1 MPNAVYLSPADNV
14 VTVTQEIPSG
24 GSITWLSGDREET
37 VTACQSIP
45 LYHKAATTAIPAG
58 TPVYKYGQPIGLA
71 LTDIP
76 AGAHV
81 HTQNLASKPAESGCP
96 ASAAKQN
103 QPPSVPPT
111 GQNPQPPVPAEG
123 QPRQTHPAASAQ
135 APQDH
140 APLSGQTPPSPQP
153 DSRKVPTFQGYRR
166 RDGRVGIRNHIL
178 VMAGSVC
185 SSVAA
190 RKIAQKLPEVTYLY
204 NPNGCAQTTADT
216 ERTLTILSGLI
227 ANGNVYGAL
236 IVGLGCETIQK
247 ERYLEAIRRLTDK
260 PVAYI
265 KLQECGGVEA
275 TVAEGVRILTPMVEA
290 ARACRREP
298 CPVSDLILG
307 LECGG
312 SDPTSGFSANTVLG
326 NTSDRIVDLGGTTV
340 LSETPEAIGAEE
352 LLRQRGRTP
361 EIGQKIYEA
370 VKNNERMFSAM
381 GMDVRATNPSPG
393 NKASGITTLE
403 EKSLGCVHKSG
414 TRPFDAIVDY
424 GQPVTTR
431 GLVFM
436 DTTAYDV
443 ASVVAK
449 IAGGA
454 QLVVFTTGMG
464 TPVGSAVAPVI
475 KMTGN
480 GKTAALLRDLIDFD
494 SSASIR
500 GERSVEELG
509 QDLLDYILRV
519 CDGEPVRAEIN
530 GACDMA
536 INQFAS
542 YC

>member
-81 HTQNLASKPAESGCP
+81 HTQNLASKPA
-96 ASAAKQN
+96 ASA
-103 QPPSVPPT
+103 P
-111 GQNPQPPVPAEG
+111 
-123 QPRQTHPAASAQ
+123 

-140 APLSGQTPPSPQP
+140 APLSVQAGQISPAPQP
-153 DSRKVPTFQGYRR
+153 DPRKVPTFQGYRR
-166 RDGRVGIRNHIL
+166 RDGRVGIRNHVL

-190 RKIAQKLPEVTYLY
+190 RKIAEKLPEVTYLY

-275 TVAEGVRILTPMVEA
+275 TVAEGVRILAPMVEA

-480 GKTAALLRDLIDFD
+480 GKTATLLRDLIDFD

-500 GERSVEELG
+500 GERPVEDLG